1 MFSHRKNSIQRNG
14 ICVAGS
20 CMNYGVFNSMSSS
33 LLQCVE
39 GGRNDDYI
47 KNLRLRAV

>member
-1 MFSHRKNSIQRNG
+1 MQRNS

-20 CMNYGVFNSMSSS
+20 CKNHRVLNSMSSS

-39 GGRNDDYI
+39 GGRGDDDT
-47 KNLRLRAV
+47 KKLRLRAV